1 MDFPSQAQPLRWL
14 QWEDSRDDAFPS
26 SRGSDI
32 SAGDDDMSL
41 SSDESLTIPPT
52 TNAPSQQPPR
62 STRTRRPRATR
73 PPRTRP
79 STTPVESTL
88 GLSST
93 QVPNPDN
100 TAPATGVPS
109 TSSIPAES
117 LSTNKPSPSPTQ
129 DKSTTT
135 TWVPPVTTSLP
146 TTSSPVTQTP
156 AESSTSVA
164 PTTSPV
170 ITLPSSS
177 WPPPTPLPTSKPVDI
192 PTTIEPTRPLTTSA
206 LFTTATPP
214 PRTTN
219 SPPAT
224 DVMPTPIPRSIPPV
238 TSSTQQSEAYIQPLS
253 RPSAVPTITNGAHSA
268 SNGHSNSFP
277 VSAIIAIVVGVL
289 ALLFTVVVVS
299 YYRRRYRLM
308 SLTYLRNMPST
319 AWTLDSAAADSAI
332 PPRDPSRS
340 PSMSIWTNPNRMA
353 SEFATG
359 FKDHWKPTPL
369 ADYHARR
376 SRLPEL
382 QSEVD
387 DEALQNNAWYQAA
400 KDQPHPKS
408 FESLGRL
415 DPATRQHMNQL
426 GHNLVYDPQALSY
439 TSADGANDECA
450 SVISFKSSGQATPH
464 LAPRGANMSNKLS
477 MTSWD
482 DFHEA

>member
-14 QWEDSRDDAFPS
+14 QWEDSRDDVGDSFPS

-93 QVPNPDN
+93 QVPSPDN

-109 TSSIPAES
+109 TSSVPVES

-129 DKSTTT
+129 DKSATTT
-135 TWVPPVTTSLP
+135 LVPPVTTSLP
-146 TTSSPVTQTP
+146 TTSLPVAQTP
-156 AESSTSVA
+156 FPTESSTSVA

-170 ITLPSSS
+170 VTLPSSS
-177 WPPPTPLPTSKPVDI
+177 WPPPTPPPTSADI
-192 PTTIEPTRPLTTSA
+192 PTTIEPTRLPTTSA
-206 LFTTATPP
+206 LFTTATPL

-219 SPPAT
+219 APPAT

-238 TSSTQQSEAYIQPLS
+238 TSSTQQSEAYIQPLY
-253 RPSAVPTITNGAHSA
+253 RPSAVPAITNVAVKRTFDFVSRQRDHRNCRWGACS
-268 SNGHSNSFP
+268 SFH
-277 VSAIIAIVVGVL
+277 
-289 ALLFTVVVVS
+289 
-299 YYRRRYRLM
+299 
-308 SLTYLRNMPST
+308 
-319 AWTLDSAAADSAI
+319 DSAAADSAI

-382 QSEVD
+382 QNEVD

-415 DPATRQHMNQL
+415 DPATRQQMNQL

-450 SVISFKSSGQATPH
+450 SVISFKSSGQATPRQ
-464 LAPRGANMSNKLS
+464 APRGANMNVGTTSNKLS